1 MPLSPDDREAL
12 RALRGAFADAA
23 NLRHFDR
30 FAALFADGATW
41 DIPDMKARFDGRPAI
56 RAGIERM
63 LGLWE
68 FFVQTTHEGIIEG
81 DGDRAWGR
89 AYVSEIGRFHAGGSQ
104 LNYAVY
110 DDRFVRTAEGWR
122 FASRT
127 YRFLYVD
134 ETALA
139 GRALPIPTL
148 ANGF

>member
-1 MPLSPDDREAL
+1 VPLSTDDREAL

-23 NLRHFDR
+23 NLRDLDR
-30 FAALFADGATW
+30 FAALFADGASW
-41 DIPDMKARFDGRPAI
+41 SIPDMQAKFDGRPAI
-56 RAGIERM
+56 RAGIEHM

-68 FFVQTTHEGIIEG
+68 FFIQTTHDGVVDG

-89 AYVSEIGRFHAGGSQ
+89 AYVSEIGRFLTGGSQ

-134 ETALA
+134 ESALG
-139 GRALPIPTL
+139 GRSLPVPTL
-148 ANGF
+148 INEP